1 MIYMSVLHN
10 KGNVWGF
17 IARCEQH
24 DEFVLIK
31 PEGQLISLLILS
43 SLRGFVSEKY
53 ILPAPIK
60 SQWSYCMWNHNVSTL
75 NKACQNS
82 WRKTKSG
89 WNTDK
94 KKGQINVL
102 KQDAWI
108 PVKHCG
114 PFSDSVNGRVTA
126 EVRNKNK
133 PCAITFIHPRTDYL
147 F

>member
-1 MIYMSVLHN
+1 MIYMPVLHN

-17 IARCEQH
+17 AAWCEQH
-24 DEFVLIK
+24 DEFALTK
-31 PEGQLISLLILS
+31 PGGQLISSLILS
-43 SLRGFVSEKY
+43 SLCGFVSEKY

-60 SQWSYCMWNHNVSTL
+60 SQLSYSMWSHNVSSL

-94 KKGQINVL
+94 KGQIGVL
-102 KQDAWI
+102 KQDVWI

-114 PFSDSVNGRVTA
+114 LFSDGVNGRVTA

-133 PCAITFIHPRTDYL
+133 PCAITFIQPGTGNL